1 MIHKIEYIKGSIFDA
16 IHADYKVCPV
26 NKVGVMGAG
35 LAKEFKK
42 RMPQCELLYLIYL
55 SLLKET
61 GFILGDLKDGVI
73 HLATKDHWKQ
83 DSEIDFIQN
92 NLKNLVETL
101 NLSFNDKIRIAF
113 PKLGCGC
120 GKIKWEDIKPTMEK
134 ELYKLNDNFII
145 EIYL

>member
-1 MIHKIEYIKGSIFDA
+1 MIYKIEYIQGSIFNS

-42 RMPQCELLYLIYL
+42 RMPQCELLYLRYL
-55 SLLKET
+55 SFLKEF
-61 GFILGDLKDGVI
+61 GFLIGKEEGVI

-83 DSEIDFIQN
+83 DSDINFIRN

-101 NLSFNDKIRIAF
+101 NYSSKEKTIIAF
-113 PKLGCGC
+113 PKIGCGC
-120 GKIKWEDIKPTMEK
+120 GKLQWIQMQPMMEE
-134 ELYKLNDNFII
+134 ELNKLNDNFII